1 MARSWSA
8 APLSPW
14 RPQRHRPR
22 STSRP
27 PPPRRRR
34 PRHWPC
40 LREWPPGSSN
50 EGGNN
55 SSNNSSSNRATASR
69 QFLKARYERV
79 STRLPSIQ
87 KPHYNFPSLRQEVKK
102 FIKEP
107 SYSTILLPQVEASA
121 SAAQLRGQ
129 QGLQQ
134 TVLEQQ
140 QQQQHHHLYV
150 NLEVA
155 ASSSGADLLEEASSS
170 SHYALDAGASSSIYQ
185 SPPSPVSSSYSELR
199 QATKARTFN
208 FSFYPHF

>member
-27 PPPRRRR
+27 PPLRRRR
-34 PRHWPC
+34 PRHCPC

-50 EGGNN
+50 EGGSN
-55 SSNNSSSNRATASR
+55 NNSSSNSNNRTTASR

-79 STRLPSIQ
+79 SARLPSIQ
-87 KPHYNFPSLRQEVKK
+87 KTHYNFPSLPQEVKK

-107 SYSTILLPQVEASA
+107 SYSTILLPQVEASS

-134 TVLEQQ
+134 TVLEQ

-170 SHYALDAGASSSIYQ
+170 HYALDGGASSSIYQ

-208 FSFYPHF
+208 FSSHTFD